1 MNKLFKLIVSI
12 VLCEG
17 VGISGSIFTIP
28 SITSWYSHLSKPF
41 FNPPNWIFGPVWTML
56 YLLIGVSLYLI
67 LQKKL
72 KKEKNII
79 LFVFSAQL
87 FLNFL
92 WSIIFFG
99 MHLPLIAFVEIV
111 FLWGSI
117 VWLIVNFYKF
127 TKAASLIL
135 VPYLCWV
142 SFAAIL
148 NLTVAILNP

>member
-1 MNKLFKLIVSI
+1 VNKLLKLLLSI
-12 VLCEG
+12 ILCEG
-17 VGISGSIFTIP
+17 VGILGSVFTIP
-28 SITSWYSHLSKPF
+28 SITTWYSHLSKPA
-41 FNPPNWIFGPVWTML
+41 FNPPNWIFGPVWTTL

-67 LQKKL
+67 LEKNL
-72 KKEKNII
+72 KKEKNLI
-79 LFVFSAQL
+79 LIVFLIQL

-99 MHLPLIAFVEIV
+99 MHLPMAAFVEIA

-117 VWLIVNFYKF
+117 VWMIVNFWKF
-127 TKAASLIL
+127 SKSASLIL

-148 NLTVAILNP
+148 NLTVAILNH

>member
-1 MNKLFKLIVSI
+1 VNKLLKLLLSI
-12 VLCEG
+12 ILCEG
-17 VGISGSIFTIP
+17 VGILGSVFTIP
-28 SITSWYSHLSKPF
+28 SITTWYFHLNKPVF
-41 FNPPNWIFGPVWTML
+41 SPPNWVFGPVWTML
-56 YLLIGVSLYLI
+56 YLLMGVSLYLI
-67 LQKKL
+67 LEKKL
-72 KKEKNII
+72 KKEKNTLLI
-79 LFVFSAQL
+79 VFSVQL

-99 MHLPLIAFVEIV
+99 MQLPLVAFIEIS

-117 VWLIVNFYKF
+117 VWLVINFWRFSKS
-127 TKAASLIL
+127 ASLIL